1 MKHSFLSMFAVAVCG
16 ALTASAVDA
25 TSAQVTLVTK
35 GAPAKI
41 EKLAAPTAMTF
52 PGAPMSAQPVVGW
65 QVVNIPIKVEAKA
78 KGDDAPQFV
87 SELSVTAHLLI
98 ESDSNDGKPVLLSKK
113 VNYVDVPVA
122 GSGDTPKNEMCVG
135 VFIPPSSAVKI
146 NKKSKGDLKGKLL
159 GLAIEASFKD
169 KNCLNTKEDNFVV
182 YDNKTKG
189 KLSPKWWT
197 RSMGSAGAVACSV
210 NETPY
215 APFIGNFYPATSPR
229 FGAADAAPA
238 APSTPFT
245 PGVTPAGD
253 ATTTPADAPS
263 TGDSTVGGDS
273 TGADTTAGT
282 EEEET
287 GRKKNGRTSRSKTR
301 RTRN

>member
-1 MKHSFLSMFAVAVCG
+1 MKYSFLSMFAVAVCG
-16 ALTASAVDA
+16 AMTAAAVDA
-25 TSAQVTLVTK
+25 TSAQVTLITK

-41 EKLAAPTAMTF
+41 EKLAAPTSMTF
-52 PGAPMSAQPVVGW
+52 PGTAMSAQPVVGW
-65 QVVNIPIKVEAKA
+65 QMVNIPIKVEAKA
-78 KGDDAPQFV
+78 TGDDVPQFV

-113 VNYVDVPVA
+113 VNYVDVPVQ
-122 GSGDTPKNEMCVG
+122 GSSEPTKNEMCVG

-146 NKKSKGDLKGKLL
+146 NKKGKGDLKGKLL
-159 GLAIEASFKD
+159 GVAIEASFKD

-189 KLSPKWWT
+189 KLSAKWWT

-229 FGAADAAPA
+229 FGAAVDSAA

-245 PGVTPAGD
+245 PSVTPAGD
-253 ATTTPADAPS
+253 VTTTPAGDTT

-273 TGADTTAGT
+273 TGADTTTST
-282 EEEET
+282 EEGS
-287 GRKKNGRTSRSKTR
+287 GRKKNNRSSRSKNR
-301 RTRN
+301 RSRN